1 MSTLFFYQAL
11 FLGTAVASSDLLFI
25 VIEGKTELESTS
37 ELVAQR
43 LFVAIMQ
50 GEAPLHNFCINLE

>member
-43 LFVAIMQ
+43 LFPGYYA
-50 GEAPLHNFCINLE
+50 GRSSST